1 LARSRPKAVKHY
13 KKGLYKMRKLLISLA
28 PVLAVVALALAPG
41 QALAKK
47 ARFWT
52 DKTETTLLRDV
63 KSTPNEHQPDAG
75 EFVNNGN
82 IVLKTSGGLV
92 NPTITCKEIEFGGAV
107 VSNVEGNATLAVASG
122 VAEGDECTDEKGN
135 QVHTLFDTLAS
146 GAVGN
151 AANGNV
157 ASVTVSGEH
166 PGPYTATVNDLKWS
180 FNDAAIGS
188 SVWCTGNA
196 NGITGTVTN
205 SEGPFTEEKEPNLK
219 VEFKEAA
226 VPVEGTLCPP
236 KGSLTGTFF
245 LETPS
250 TFTDTVWVG

>member
-1 LARSRPKAVKHY
+1 
-13 KKGLYKMRKLLISLA
+13 MRKLLISVA
-28 PVLAVVALALAPG
+28 PALAVAALALVPG

-52 DKTETTLLRDV
+52 DKTEATLLRDV
-63 KSTPNEHQPDAG
+63 KSTPNENQPDAG

-82 IVLKTSGGLV
+82 VVLKTSGGLV

-107 VSNVEGNATLAVASG
+107 VSNTEALAKLAVASG

-151 AANGNV
+151 ATTGTV
-157 ASVTVSGEH
+157 ATVTVSGEKA
-166 PGPYTATVNDLKWS
+166 PFTATVNDLKWS

-188 SVWCTGNA
+188 TVWCTGNA
-196 NGITGTVTN
+196 NGITGSVTN
-205 SEGPFTEEKEPNLK
+205 SAGPFTEEKEPNLK
-219 VEFKEAA
+219 AEFKETK
-226 VPVEGTLCPP
+226 VPVEGSLCPTEG
-236 KGSLTGTFF
+236 KLTATFF

>member
-1 LARSRPKAVKHY
+1 
-13 KKGLYKMRKLLISLA
+13 MRKLLITLA
-28 PVLAVVALALAPG
+28 PVLAVGALGLMPG

-63 KSTPNEHQPDAG
+63 KSTPNENQPDAG

-107 VSNVEGNATLAVASG
+107 ISNTEALAKLAVASG
-122 VAEGDECTDEKGN
+122 VAEGDECTDENNNK
-135 QVHTLFDTLAS
+135 VRTLFDTLAS

-157 ASVTVSGEH
+157 ASVTVTGETT
-166 PGPYTATVNDLKWS
+166 PWTATVNDLRWS
-180 FNDAAIGS
+180 FNDTAIGS
-188 SVWCTGNA
+188 AIWCTGDA

-205 SEGPFTEEKEPNLK
+205 SAGPFTEEKEPNLK
-219 VEFKEAA
+219 AEFNAAA
-226 VPVEGTLCPP
+226 VTVTGTGCPT
-236 KGSLTGTFF
+236 KGSVTGTFF

-250 TFTDTVWVG
+250 TLTDTVWVG